1 MAFYKCRA
9 AISHILLAPFLFT
22 VYNENMKRT
31 IMAAAF
37 ALLSCL
43 AFAQEPTEQDEIA
56 EQLLEKNNS
65 PHNFYIFA
73 DLAYLPY
80 SGMVSGSG
88 ERFAP
93 ITGAYDSMQF
103 GVTACY
109 DYTIPLPGSKPLTK
123 DNCLKFGGDIQ
134 ISPATIKPRVFARY
148 SPIAFL
154 VFNTGFLAGT
164 GWNFL
169 GSQGLASYNPAKGE
183 YDDLTPF
190 KNWFCDFSV
199 GATFQFDAAAL
210 WPGDWHHIVFM
221 ATYEFHLSGL
231 TGQANGH
238 PWCWATDYNMVNG
251 PNYYANVILGY
262 QMPKK
267 ISMVGLQAEFKGYY
281 SDSQFDS
288 VYKAFEG
295 SFCNVDLSPF
305 AVFSLTK
312 KDTLF
317 VLFTIERRKGFD
329 TKRGFING
337 RDQNVLEM
345 RCSGGEWYF
354 KRIALR
360 YIHNF

>member
-1 MAFYKCRA
+1 MP
-9 AISHILLAPFLFT
+9 LLTRGSPPKPARLAHFKFRG
-22 VYNENMKRT
+22 YNELMKKIIT
-31 IMAAAF
+31 VAAL

-43 AFAQEPTEQDEIA
+43 AFAQESAEQDEIA
-56 EQLLEKNNS
+56 DQLLEKNKS

-73 DLAYLPY
+73 DLAYNPY
-80 SGMVSGSG
+80 SGMVAGNG

-93 ITGAYDSMQF
+93 ITGAYDGLQF

-123 DNCLKFGGDIQ
+123 DNCLKFGGSFQ
-134 ISPATIKPRVFARY
+134 ISPATIKPRVFASY

-154 VFNTGFLAGT
+154 VFNTGFIAGT

-169 GSQGLASYNPAKGE
+169 GSQGLASYNPLKGE

-190 KNWFCDFSV
+190 KDWFCDFSV

-210 WPGDWHHIVFM
+210 WPGDWHHIVLM

-231 TGQANGH
+231 SGQANGH
-238 PWCWATDYNMVNG
+238 PWCWATDCHMVNG
-251 PNYYANVILGY
+251 PNYYANIILGY
-262 QMPKK
+262 QMPQKL
-267 ISMVGLQAEFKGYY
+267 SMAGVQAELKGYY
-281 SDSQFDS
+281 SDGQFDS
-288 VYKAFEG
+288 IYKAFDG

-305 AVFSLTK
+305 VVLSLTK

-317 VLFTIERRKGFD
+317 ILFTIERRRGFD
-329 TKRGFING
+329 SSKGYVNG
-337 RDQNVLEM
+337 REQNPLEM

-354 KRIALR
+354 KRIAFR